1 MIEVI
6 ALITLVAQVV
16 CLINAFKKDD
26 SSLYMLSF
34 ILGNVYFMAVTP
46 VGWLFACYA
55 TAFVFSSF
63 GVLLI
68 RQNEQNEEE
77 ARSKNEDH
85 ELPDEFFKNKWNLA
99 IMLTGQFLC
108 VIAFVF
114 FIVASVIKISE
125 YRNDKYDE
133 VQAVEVEGVENES
146 VH

>member
-1 MIEVI
+1 MIELI
-6 ALITLVAQVV
+6 ALIAIVAQVV
-16 CLINAFKKDD
+16 CLIHAFKKGD

-55 TAFVFSSF
+55 TAFVLSSF
-63 GVLLI
+63 GLLLI

-77 ARSKNEDH
+77 ARSKSEDH
-85 ELPDEFFKNKWNLA
+85 TLPDEFFNDKMNWA
-99 IMLTGQFLC
+99 TMLTGSFLC
-108 VIAFVF
+108 VIAFVV
-114 FIVASVIKISE
+114 FIAASVVKISE

-133 VQAVEVEGVENES
+133 VQAVEAKGVENES